1 MTPVPAPGALT
12 AVLCPFQR
20 YLVPQ
25 ARTLCGLDES
35 KARLSSDVL
44 TLLIRQYCRES
55 GVRNL
60 QKQVEKVRG
69 RLRAAPGGG
78 RGLGAGLP
86 ALSPA
91 QRSVLSDPPRGGPPS
106 AEKVGGGARG
116 RGWECFMGQ
125 SFRLGRWGGRGVIG
139 HVNVLQAAELCT

>member
-91 QRSVLSDPPRGGPPS
+91 QRSVLSDPPPRRTPICRESGWRGQG
-106 AEKVGGGARG
+106 EGVGVFHGSELPFGEMGG
-116 RGWECFMGQ
+116 
-125 SFRLGRWGGRGVIG
+125 WGGHRTRECASG
-139 HVNVLQAAELCT
+139 C